1 METLGDTYG
10 ELEKK
15 FTNVLNTKTIKTKM
29 IRFNDN
35 VFMTVELRK
44 EIMKRWKLRSRSWK
58 LVQFSISKQLQK
70 PFNEN
75 KKTTLWKLKCQ

>member
-10 ELEKK
+10 EFENK

-29 IRFNDN
+29 IRFNNN
-35 VFMTVELRK
+35 VFMTVKLRK
-44 EIMKRWKLRSRSWK
+44 EIMKRWKLRSKLWK

-75 KKTTLWKLKCQ
+75 KKTTLWKLKCL

>member
-10 ELEKK
+10 EFEKN

-29 IRFNDN
+29 IRFNNN

-44 EIMKRWKLRSRSWK
+44 EIMKRWKLRSKSWK